1 MAANSYE
8 LNNLNN
14 DALDAPVYNTI
25 PNNAMHQYGCDN
37 SQDFTSLPCETF
49 LVACRTAND
58 FPPGGSGSGGG
69 SFRHMNPLYQ
79 SAHVQLTSPS
89 ISDDNASVAETGKIE
104 GILILTIQTHLHSRI
119 N

>member
-1 MAANSYE
+1 MNILITNLVAANSYE
-8 LNNLNN
+8 LNNLDN

-25 PNNAMHQYGCDN
+25 PHNPINQYGSEN

-58 FPPGGSGSGGG
+58 FLPAGGGGS

-79 SAHVQLTSPS
+79 SAHVQLTSS
-89 ISDDNASVAETGKIE
+89 TILDENTDSAAETGKIE
-104 GILILTIQTHLHSRI
+104 GIQQQHTR
-119 N
+119 